1 MNNGE
6 KTAEFGDELIKE
18 YDGKNGYEIYH
29 FWSITSIARFRF
41 PLRNFA
47 FFAPRRK
54 CPWGAPLR

>member
-29 FWSITSIARFRF
+29 DHGSKDAKNGHVCAVKLVKARMHRSISRLKI
-41 PLRNFA
+41 P
-47 FFAPRRK
+47 
-54 CPWGAPLR
+54 C